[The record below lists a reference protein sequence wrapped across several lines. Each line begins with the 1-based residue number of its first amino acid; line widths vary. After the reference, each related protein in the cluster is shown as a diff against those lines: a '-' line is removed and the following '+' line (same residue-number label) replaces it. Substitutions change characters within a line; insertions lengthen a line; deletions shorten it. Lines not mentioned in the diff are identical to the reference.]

1 MASTSTAS
9 TDREALITGDAVLL
23 DLRTASF
30 AVRMVSAAIDGALQ
44 LAILI
49 GGVVALAWTAARADL
64 DEGLIAA
71 AVLVMSVTAYVGYPV
86 LSELLLRGRSVGR
99 LVIGTRVVRDDG
111 GPAQLRQSLIRAV
124 ISVLEIWSTAGNVAL
139 TSSVIA
145 RSARRTGVLLAGRLV
160 MGTRVVRDDGG
171 PAHLRQSLIRAV
183 MAMLEIWSTA
193 GTLALTSSVIDRR
206 SRRIGDLL
214 AGTMVIQ
221 ERMRTIEPRRPAV
234 PVDLQQW
241 AGSADVG
248 RLPVTLMADIR
259 SFLPRTEQTNP
270 ESRRLLSRDLVQRTL
285 PHVAP
290 APPPG
295 TDPEAF
301 LAAVIAERSRRDE
314 QRLRIAQGRRHELS
328 AEVRA
333 VPFTA

>member
-23 DLRTASF
+23 DLRAASF

-86 LSELLLRGRSVGR
+86 LSELLLRGRSV
-99 LVIGTRVVRDDG
+99 
-111 GPAQLRQSLIRAV
+111 
-124 ISVLEIWSTAGNVAL
+124 
-139 TSSVIA
+139 
-145 RSARRTGVLLAGRLV
+145 GRLV

>member
-99 LVIGTRVVRDDG
+99 LV
-111 GPAQLRQSLIRAV
+111 
-124 ISVLEIWSTAGNVAL
+124 
-139 TSSVIA
+139 
-145 RSARRTGVLLAGRLV
+145 

-248 RLPVTLMADIR
+248 RLPEIDRHGRAPRLDRDGRSPAVGRLRRRRPSSGHADGGHPVLPAADRADQSRVTPPALAR
-259 SFLPRTEQTNP
+259 SGAAHPAARRPRASAGHRPGGLPGGRD
-270 ESRRLLSRDLVQRTL
+270 RR
-285 PHVAP
+285 
-290 APPPG
+290 APP
-295 TDPEAF
+295 A
-301 LAAVIAERSRRDE
+301 
-314 QRLRIAQGRRHELS
+314 
-328 AEVRA
+328 
-333 VPFTA
+333 